1 MNNIDKEII
10 NKLVPRIFKI
20 INNMPENMDANIF
33 NNIFDENEKLKI
45 NNNKLLA
52 KLKDLQ
58 KRKDNNEHK
67 MINVYHN
74 LKKKIDKLQNE
85 NFDLQ
90 SREYML
96 LSEYEHHDK
105 SIKDYQEII
114 NKKDIEIKELKLQND
129 ELNNKIIFRKKE
141 DTQNINLQINK
152 ITSELSLLKNKY
164 TEELNM
170 NNGYKKLIENYK
182 EDLKICEEKNIKNI
196 DLIKTIQNEKKQIE
210 TKMLSLTQN
219 IKLVS
224 EENDKLKDDIEILK
238 NQKSSSVEQLITK
251 LKNEIEDKNKEIDR
265 IKNNLP
271 DTNIITK
278 LNEVIE
284 KQNNEFKLLENIYKA
299 SHEENEKLKLE
310 NIELQVEIKHLMK
323 SDYDTDYETDY
334 TSEYDTDYESES
346 DEDET
351 TEIKKNNKQIFRFK
365 QRKFRQPTQDFF
377 DNLLLEEQNRDKTK
391 EVVIKE
397 PENYTY
403 STDYHV
409 DLLHNSNKLVPKEE
423 RKTYSNKQMVNISP
437 QKEIFIKNEVPN
449 EINNEMD
456 IIINKKNDNIIIKP
470 DEPIINNIGGGNKK
484 DRFTIHDIE
493 GTLKMFINND
503 FSTITDQNIDKND
516 INLGRKIYNR
526 KNVRRCRN
534 KNN

>member
-271 DTNIITK
+271 DTK
-278 LNEVIE
+278 
-284 KQNNEFKLLENIYKA
+284 
-299 SHEENEKLKLE
+299 
-310 NIELQVEIKHLMK
+310 IK
-323 SDYDTDYETDY
+323 
-334 TSEYDTDYESES
+334 
-346 DEDET
+346 
-351 TEIKKNNKQIFRFK
+351 
-365 QRKFRQPTQDFF
+365 
-377 DNLLLEEQNRDKTK
+377 
-391 EVVIKE
+391 
-397 PENYTY
+397 
-403 STDYHV
+403 
-409 DLLHNSNKLVPKEE
+409 
-423 RKTYSNKQMVNISP
+423 
-437 QKEIFIKNEVPN
+437 
-449 EINNEMD
+449 
-456 IIINKKNDNIIIKP
+456 
-470 DEPIINNIGGGNKK
+470 
-484 DRFTIHDIE
+484 
-493 GTLKMFINND
+493 
-503 FSTITDQNIDKND
+503 
-516 INLGRKIYNR
+516 
-526 KNVRRCRN
+526 
-534 KNN
+534 